1 MLVNGL
7 FITIE
12 GPDGSG
18 KSTQI
23 KKLAEFLQGNSV
35 PFILTREPGGT
46 AVSDRIRSL
55 ILDPAHPE
63 MADETEVLLY
73 AASRAQHVKEKIV
86 PALQEGK
93 LVLCDRFV
101 DASVAYQAYGLGIP
115 VEDVTRINRF
125 ATGGLKPDRSY
136 LIDVAPEIGRQRM
149 VSRYSGEGLDRIEQ
163 KELDYHERVRSGFQK
178 IYEENMERF
187 LLVDGNQTVDEVFD
201 EIIKDI
207 KLLLA
212 NRYK

>member
-1 MLVNGL
+1 MNGL

>member
-1 MLVNGL
+1 MNGL

-23 KKLAEFLQGNSV
+23 KKLAEFLKESSI

-46 AVSDRIRSL
+46 AVSDKIRSL

-73 AASRAQHVKEKIV
+73 AASRAQHVKEKII
-86 PALQEGK
+86 PAQKEGK

-149 VSRYSGEGLDRIEQ
+149 VSRYSGEALDRIEQ

-178 IYEENMERF
+178 IYEENKERF
-187 LLVDGNQTVDEVFD
+187 LLVDGNQTEDEVFD
-201 EIIKDI
+201 VIIKDI

-212 NRYK
+212 NRYN

>member
-1 MLVNGL
+1 MNGL

-23 KKLAEFLQGNSV
+23 KKLAEFLQGNSI

-178 IYEENMERF
+178 IYEENRERF

>member
-1 MLVNGL
+1 MNGL

-23 KKLAEFLQGNSV
+23 KKLAEFLQGNSI

-178 IYEENMERF
+178 IYEENRERF
-187 LLVDGNQTVDEVFD
+187 LLVAGNQTVDEVFD